1 MFSLNGAYCRRAQCH
16 LKASLK
22 NQEMQPKPQ
31 NAAPSLSDALAH
43 LAKPAFAGHFDE
55 LRAEISKGDAGAAAS
70 LVNHWTQFFECL
82 GPAGIGELS
91 RKHQELE
98 RQVRDNGV
106 TYNVYAEQSGP
117 QRPWSVDLL
126 PFLLPPSD
134 WAQIEEG
141 VLQRAR
147 LCEAIMADIYGEQ
160 KLLSQA
166 LIPAALVHGHP
177 GYLRPM
183 HGVINAIGGQHLQLV
198 AFDVARDPNNG
209 WAVVSQRTQAP
220 SGLGY
225 LLENRLLISA
235 HFSAAFEQ
243 MQVARLI
250 GAYQALMG
258 SLKNLS
264 PAGAQSHVALLTP
277 GPYNETYFEHAY
289 LARYL
294 GITLVEGGD
303 LTVRDQKVY
312 LRTLNGLEP
321 VHVLLKRLDDEF
333 LDPLE
338 LRADS
343 TLGVPGLLEAIR
355 AGNVV
360 VANAPGSGFLESPA
374 LLGFLPAMSEAL
386 LGETLKLPAMDTWW
400 CGEPAAME
408 LALPRLKECVIKP
421 TYPRS
426 GSRKRFETLLGRDL
440 SPEQIEQWRAR
451 IAADPGAHTIQA
463 YMPLSQTPVWQSQQG
478 AASKVSIEPRSAVL
492 RIFALRDALHQWRV
506 LPGGLARLAGE
517 AVPDIASM
525 QRGGSSADIWVVQA
539 RASGEMQTIPRR
551 PKAAVPQLFSA
562 PKRVV
567 TSRAAENL
575 FWFGRYTERAENTVR
590 LARLCLESLNGEK
603 PASKEFWSWLDAL
616 IREQGMIPGE
626 VPSGASRRVFERTLI
641 RYLDGVEGSTSVGF
655 NLGAMQRSASVVRER
670 LSIEQ
675 WNNISRTREEFANDC
690 QLAVNQPDFSSAQAL
705 RGLFRASASLA
716 GITGAQVDR
725 MTRDAGWQLLS
736 LGRHVERLGFLSEC
750 LERAVVHQALVNLP
764 EDDSCFL
771 GLLVLFD
778 STITFRA
785 QYQQSRE
792 ISALVELLV
801 ADSENPRSLAWV
813 AQSLRHRF
821 EKITLA
827 HHGVDA
833 DLDAVRRLLPSSQEL
848 SVRPLQASAD
858 LGQFMAVLE
867 RSRQAAWQVSDI
879 ASARYFSHIHA
890 QDVSI
895 GA

>member
-1 MFSLNGAYCRRAQCH
+1 MN
-16 LKASLK
+16 
-22 NQEMQPKPQ
+22 
-31 NAAPSLSDALAH
+31 APSLSDALAY
-43 LAKPAFAGHFDE
+43 LAKPAFVGHFDE
-55 LRAEISKGDAGAAAS
+55 LRAQVSQANDAAAPA
-70 LVNHWTQFFECL
+70 LAKHWAEFFECL
-82 GPAGIGELS
+82 GPAGVGELS

-98 RQVRDNGV
+98 RQVRDNGI

-126 PFLLPPSD
+126 PFLITPTD

-147 LCEAIMADIYGEQ
+147 LCEAIMADIYGTQ
-160 KLLSQA
+160 TLLSKA

-183 HGVINAIGGQHLQLV
+183 HGAVNAIGGQHLQLV
-198 AFDVARDPNNG
+198 AFDVARDPDNG

-243 MQVARLI
+243 MKVARLF
-250 GAYQALMG
+250 GAYQALME
-258 SLKNLS
+258 SLKNMS
-264 PAGAQSHVALLTP
+264 PTGAQAHVALLTP

-294 GITLVEGGD
+294 GITLVEGSD
-303 LTVRDQKVY
+303 LTVRDQKVF

-374 LLGFLPAMSEAL
+374 LLGFLPGISEAL

-400 CGEPAAME
+400 CGEPAAMA
-408 LALPRLKECVIKP
+408 LALPMLKDSVIKP

-426 GSRKRFETLLGRDL
+426 GNRKRFETLLGRDL
-440 SPEQIEQWRAR
+440 SAEQIAQWGAR
-451 IAADPGAHTIQA
+451 IQADSTAHTIQA
-463 YMPLSQTPVWQSQQG
+463 HMPLSQTPVWHSPQG

-492 RIFALRDALHQWRV
+492 RVFALRDARNHWRV

-525 QRGGSSADIWVVQA
+525 QRGGSSADIWVIGG
-539 RASGEMQTIPRR
+539 RAEGEPLPASRG
-551 PKAAVPQLFSA
+551 PKTAVPQLFSA

-590 LARLCLESLNGEK
+590 LARLCLDALNGEK
-603 PASKEFWSWLDAL
+603 PASKAFWNWLDAL
-616 IREQGMIPGE
+616 IREQGMIPEE
-626 VPSGASRRVFERTLI
+626 VPSSASKRVFERTLI
-641 RYLDGVEGSTSVGF
+641 RHLDGVEGSTSVGF
-655 NLGAMQRSASVVRER
+655 NLGAMQRAASVVRER

-690 QLAVNQPDFSSAQAL
+690 QLAVKQPDFSSAQAL
-705 RGLFRASASLA
+705 RGLFRASVSLA

-736 LGRHVERLGFLSEC
+736 LGRHIERLGFLSEC
-750 LERAVVHQALVNLP
+750 LEQAIDYQAFSNLP

-801 ADSENPRSLAWV
+801 ADSENPRSIAWV
-813 AQSLRHRF
+813 AQSLRQRF
-821 EKITLA
+821 KKITLA
-827 HHGVDA
+827 NQGPDT
-833 DLDAVRRLLPSSQEL
+833 DLDPLHKLLPSADEF
-848 SVRPLQASAD
+848 SVQPAEACTD
-858 LGQFMAVLE
+858 LHQLKAMLA
-867 RSRQAAWQVSDI
+867 RSRQAAWQISNI

>member
-1 MFSLNGAYCRRAQCH
+1 M
-16 LKASLK
+16 
-22 NQEMQPKPQ
+22 
-31 NAAPSLSDALAH
+31 
-43 LAKPAFAGHFDE
+43 GHFDE
-55 LRAEISKGDAGAAAS
+55 LRARVSKGDQAAAPA
-70 LVNHWTQFFECL
+70 LAEHWAEFFECL
-82 GPAGIGELS
+82 GPAGVGELS

-98 RQVRDNGV
+98 RQVRDNGI

-126 PFLLPPSD
+126 PFLITPAD
-134 WAQIEEG
+134 WKQIEAG

-160 KLLSQA
+160 TLLSKA

-183 HGVINAIGGQHLQLV
+183 HGAINAIGGQHLQLV
-198 AFDVARDPNNG
+198 AFDLARDPENG

-235 HFSAAFEQ
+235 HFSTAFEQ

-258 SLKNLS
+258 ALKNVS

-294 GITLVEGGD
+294 GITLVEGSD
-303 LTVRDQKVY
+303 LTVREQKVF

-343 TLGVPGLLEAIR
+343 SLGVPGLLEAIR

-374 LLGFLPAMSEAL
+374 LLGFLPGMSEAL

-400 CGEPAAME
+400 CGEPAAMAR
-408 LALPRLKECVIKP
+408 ALPKLEDCVIKP

-426 GSRKRFETLLGRDL
+426 GNRKRFETLLGRDL
-440 SPEQIEQWRAR
+440 SPEALAQWRAR
-451 IAADPGAHTIQA
+451 IVAEPSAHTIQA
-463 YMPLSQTPVWQSQQG
+463 YMPVSQTPVWHATPA
-478 AASKVSIEPRSAVL
+478 AASTVSIEPRSAVL
-492 RIFALRDALHQWRV
+492 RVFALRDARNEWHV

-525 QRGGSSADIWVVQA
+525 QRGGSSADIWVIGA
-539 RASGEMQTIPRR
+539 RAAGDAQTVPRR
-551 PKAAVPQLFSA
+551 HRAAVPQLFSA
-562 PKRVV
+562 PRRVI

-603 PASKEFWSWLDAL
+603 PASEAFWSWLDSL
-616 IREQGMIPGE
+616 IREQGMVPQE
-626 VPSGASRRVFERTLI
+626 VPSSASRRVFERTLI
-641 RYLDGVEGSTSVGF
+641 RHLEGVEGATSVGF

-690 QLAVNQPDFSSAQAL
+690 QLAVKQPDFSAAQAL
-705 RGLFRASASLA
+705 RGLFRASVSLA

-736 LGRHVERLGFLSEC
+736 LGRHIERLGFLSEC
-750 LERAVVHQALVNLP
+750 LEQAIAHQALANLP
-764 EDDSCFL
+764 DDDACFL

-792 ISALVELLV
+792 ISALIELLV
-801 ADSENPRSLAWV
+801 ADSENPRSIAWV

-821 EKITLA
+821 EKITKSHA
-827 HHGVDA
+827 GPDA
-833 DLDAVRRLLPSSQEL
+833 DLEPLQHLLPDDQAFAAQPAAVCAEL
-848 SVRPLQASAD
+848 DSLKAMLA
-858 LGQFMAVLE
+858 